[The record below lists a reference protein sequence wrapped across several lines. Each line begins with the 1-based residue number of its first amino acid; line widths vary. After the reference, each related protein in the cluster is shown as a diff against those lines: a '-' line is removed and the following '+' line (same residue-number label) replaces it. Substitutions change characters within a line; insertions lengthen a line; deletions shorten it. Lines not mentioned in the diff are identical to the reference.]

1 MPTIKVILNPVSGRG
16 AGQRTAEVI
25 QQTLTE
31 ARATFEIVETTEQ
44 RSAVAQAAQAVRE
57 GWDIIAV
64 AGGDGTGNEVLNG
77 IIEAS
82 LGTPTWEAGEPAA
95 GALGLIPIGTGNDFA
110 WCMGAPIGDVAAAC
124 RVLVAAKTRV
134 IDVGRV
140 EDELGNVR
148 YFGNNFGAGFDA
160 ATTVESYKLRYLR
173 GSLVFLVAVLKT
185 IFLYY
190 KAPLVTVR
198 YDGQEAE
205 GLAKELPLL
214 MVSVANGRR
223 TGGMFLIAPQAVQ
236 DDGLLDLSLARQ
248 VSRLGIFRLIPYFIR
263 GTHATQP
270 TVTVDRTAHIVVA
283 SEQGLPVHVDGEIIR
298 TDAHRLEV
306 SAMPRRLRVVC

>member
-1 MPTIKVILNPVSGRG
+1 MPSIKVILNPVSGG
-16 AGQRTAEVI
+16 GTGQQAAEAI
-25 QQTLTE
+25 RQTLAE
-31 ARATFEIVETTEQ
+31 EKATFDIVETTEQ
-44 RSAVAQAAQAVRE
+44 LSAVAQAAQAVRE
-57 GWDIIAV
+57 GWEIIAAV
-64 AGGDGTGNEVLNG
+64 GGDGLANEVLNG

-82 LGTPTWEAGEPAA
+82 LGAPDWEAGGPAA
-95 GALGLIPIGTGNDFA
+95 TALGLIPVGTGNDFA

-124 RVLVAAKTRV
+124 RVLAAGKTQV
-134 IDVGRV
+134 VDVGRV

-173 GSLVFLVAVLKT
+173 GSLVFLVAVLRT

-198 YDGQEAE
+198 YDDQE
-205 GLAKELPLL
+205 KELPLL

-223 TGGMFLIAPQAVQ
+223 TGGMFMIAPQAVQ
-236 DDGLLDLSLARQ
+236 DDGLLDATLARQ
-248 VSRLGIFRLIPYFIR
+248 VSQLGIFRLLPYFIK

-283 SEQGLPVHVDGEIIR
+283 SEQGLPVHVDGEIMR
-298 TDAHRLEV
+298 TDAHRLQV
-306 SAMPRRLRVVC
+306 SVLPRRLRVVC

>member
-25 QQTLTE
+25 RHALTE
-31 ARATFEIVETTEQ
+31 AKATFEIVETTEQ
-44 RSAVAQAAQAVRE
+44 GTAVAQAAQAVRE
-57 GWDIIAV
+57 GWEIIAAV
-64 AGGDGTGNEVLNG
+64 GGDGSVNEVLNG
-77 IIEAS
+77 IVEAS
-82 LGTPTWEAGEPAA
+82 LGTPAWETGEPAA
-95 GALGLIPIGTGNDFA
+95 AALGLIPIGTGNDFA

-124 RVLVAAKTRV
+124 RVLAAGKTRV
-134 IDVGRV
+134 VDVGRV

-148 YFGNNFGAGFDA
+148 YFCNNFGAGFDA
-160 ATTVESYKLRYLR
+160 ATTVESYKVRYLR
-173 GSLVFLVAVLKT
+173 GPLVFLVAVLKT

-198 YDGQEAE
+198 YNEQEM
-205 GLAKELPLL
+205 ELSLL

-248 VSRLGIFRLIPYFIR
+248 VSRLGIFRLLPHFIR

-270 TVTVDRTAHIVVA
+270 TVTVDRTAHIA
-283 SEQGLPVHVDGEIIR
+283 ISSEQDLPVHVDGEIMR

-306 SAMPRRLRVVC
+306 SALPRRLRVVC

>member
-1 MPTIKVILNPVSGRG
+1 MSTIKVILNPVSGRG
-16 AGQRTAEVI
+16 VGQRMAEVI
-25 QQTLTE
+25 RHTLTE
-31 ARATFEIVETTEQ
+31 AKATFEIVETTEPL
-44 RSAVAQAAQAVRE
+44 SAVAQAAQAVRE

-77 IIEAS
+77 IVEAS
-82 LGTPTWEAGEPAA
+82 LGTPAWEAGEPAA
-95 GALGLIPIGTGNDFA
+95 SAMGLIPIGTGNDFA
-110 WCMGAPIGDVAAAC
+110 WCMGVPIGDVAAAC
-124 RVLVAAKTRV
+124 RLLAAGNTRV
-134 IDVGRV
+134 VDVGRV

-148 YFGNNFGAGFDA
+148 YFCNNFGAGFDA
-160 ATTVESYKLRYLR
+160 ATTVESYKLRYLS

-198 YDGQEAE
+198 YDEQEM
-205 GLAKELPLL
+205 ELPLL

-270 TVTVDRTAHIVVA
+270 TVTVDRTAHIVIS
-283 SEQGLPVHVDGEIIR
+283 SEQDLPVHVDGEIMR

-306 SAMPRRLRVVC
+306 RALPRRLRVVC